1 MISEMARLASP
12 QPGGDVRP
20 SLRGQ
25 GQYSERC
32 ESMSSPE
39 PAPVSLDRGEIEI
52 RAYTIYYARG
62 CVDGHDV
69 IDWLEAERQLLAEA
83 GINST
88 AAPATEPSERDPA
101 AGAAPAPK

>member
-12 QPGGDVRP
+12 QLGGDVRP
-20 SLRGQ
+20 SLRSQ
-25 GQYSERC
+25 GHYSERC

-39 PAPVSLDRGEIEI
+39 PAPAPLDRGEIEI

-69 IDWLEAERQLLAEA
+69 IDWLEAERQLLLEA

-88 AAPATEPSERDPA
+88 TAPATEPSERDPA
-101 AGAAPAPK
+101 AGVAPAPR